1 MQAPTGAF
9 FIATEREMPMFNWL
23 KNLSKPKPT
32 SSGPAFDV
40 VSYQGF
46 DIYPEPKAEGGQYRL
61 QGRIVKIIDEQPR
74 EYLLIRSDLLSSAE
88 LAAELMVAKA
98 RRVIDENGE
107 RIFG

>member
-1 MQAPTGAF
+1 
-9 FIATEREMPMFNWL
+9 MFNWL
-23 KNLSKPKPT
+23 KNLGKPKQT
-32 SSGPAFDV
+32 STDPAFET

-61 QGRIVKIIDEQPR
+61 QGRIVKVIDQEPR
-74 EYLLIRSDLLSSAE
+74 EYLLIRSDLLPSAE

-98 RRVIDENGE
+98 KRVIDENGE